1 MVIVKEYNC
10 IILTDLKK
18 QYVYISSIVELT
30 GNVINRDVVYS
41 TVTEQRRW
49 VGNEDGNLNPKEEYE
64 ENKKVNIAKSINI
77 YLVSFLSF
85 FKVMR
90 LCKVRM
96 IIILGF

>member
-1 MVIVKEYNC
+1 M
-10 IILTDLKK
+10 TP
-18 QYVYISSIVELT
+18 
-30 GNVINRDVVYS
+30 
-41 TVTEQRRW
+41 
-49 VGNEDGNLNPKEEYE
+49 DGNLNPKEEYE

-90 LCKVRM
+90 LCKVIMM